1 MPIDPADYEYQDPNP
16 YSNPLDNAQEDR
28 EWFDSTTK
36 KTPMQDN
43 PHHQPYKPDPS
54 DSPAS
59 DSFMD
64 EAPML
69 MNSSNKSANPIFMMM
84 VILQIRSVV
93 NGMKK
98 YGVPISTLRTA
109 LYTLLRID
117 LSEKVSDQ
125 VPGTIESFQLALED
139 VKNFNDVADKLFEAY
154 AKDRSICRDGLT
166 TVLTGDNF
174 SITLNMSCPNSD
186 SNATGQSSKSNKSS

>member
-1 MPIDPADYEYQDPNP
+1 MSVNPADPNGP
-16 YSNPLDNAQEDR
+16 
-28 EWFDSTTK
+28 
-36 KTPMQDN
+36 
-43 PHHQPYKPDPS
+43 PHYYDQNNRPDPDDPFLNEEPKIRS
-54 DSPAS
+54 KHQSEHMAT
-59 DSFMD
+59 
-64 EAPML
+64 
-69 MNSSNKSANPIFMMM
+69 SNELNPIFMMM

-98 YGVPISTLRTA
+98 YGVPISALRA
-109 LYTLLRID
+109 AIYTLLRID

-125 VPGTIESFQLALED
+125 APGTIESFQLALDD